1 MGLTLHFFLVLIRQ
15 DFNETIKPGATGYV
29 SKIRKQKQI
38 YNSNDVQSSE
48 KFKFLKQF
56 WG

>member
-1 MGLTLHFFLVLIRQ
+1 MAQYMGLTLHFFLVLIRQ

-38 YNSNDVQSSE
+38 YNRNDVQSSK
-48 KFKFLKQF
+48 KFNF
-56 WG
+56 